1 MKQKFK
7 QLFSLLMV
15 CCLFAGMTTIAHAS
29 AQRASDYFW
38 YTEVVATPVGNGKFA
53 VEFDI
58 NATHIMDKLGATEII
73 IWERQSDGSYESVK
87 TYTSGLMD
95 TNTAEAYRRV
105 YYQGTSGVRYYA
117 TVALY
122 AKDSSGSET
131 LYSDSRVIT
140 A

>member
-1 MKQKFK
+1 
-7 QLFSLLMV
+7 
-15 CCLFAGMTTIAHAS
+15 
-29 AQRASDYFW
+29 
-38 YTEVVATPVGNGKFA
+38 
-53 VEFDI
+53 
-58 NATHIMDKLGATEII
+58 MDKLGATEII

>member
-1 MKQKFK
+1 MTQKISRIFLV
-7 QLFSLLMV
+7 LF
-15 CCLFAGMTTIAHAS
+15 CCTLFFGFTTVYAS
-29 AQRASDYFW
+29 TQRASDYFS

-73 IWERQSDGSYESVK
+73 IWERQSNGSYESVK

-95 TNTAEAYRRV
+95 TNTAAAYGRV
-105 YYQGTSGVRYYA
+105 YYQGTSGARYYA

-131 LYSDSRVIT
+131 LYSNTSVIT